1 MADIKTP
8 QERSYNMSRIRGVD
22 TKPEMLVRKFLFAHG
37 FRYRLHDKKLPGKP
51 DLVLPK
57 YKTVIFVNGC
67 FWHGHDGCKYF
78 VIPRTRREFW
88 LSKINRTKEI
98 DLQNYKLLSDM
109 GYRVL
114 TIWECELKTSELREQ
129 NLTKLVSVLSESS
142 ACN

>member
-67 FWHGHDGCKYF
+67 FWHGHDGCKFF

-114 TIWECELKTSELREQ
+114 TIWECELRTSELREQ
-129 NLTKLVSVLSESS
+129 NLTKLVSTLSESF
-142 ACN
+142 ACH